1 MSPLDMIILAIV
13 QGITE
18 FLPISSD
25 GHLVLANEL
34 LQALGRPKPPDQHE
48 VTLVLPLGTLA
59 EVLVFYRREIIEV
72 LTTRRRAIPA
82 LIIATIPA
90 VIIGLFIEKGLPD
103 DIHDYVLESPL
114 LAGIGFLI
122 TAAALWWGIRAAGG
136 TQDYP
141 DVRPGQALII
151 GLFQAAAIL
160 PGVSRS
166 GLTIGSGL
174 ATGLKREAAAAF
186 SFLLAIPVIAG
197 AGGLTVLSMIHH
209 RETGGTPVPTL
220 ALGFIVAMLVG
231 LAALAF
237 LLHMLKQGRLIG
249 FVYYLIPLGIATI
262 IWQLAR

>member
-1 MSPLDMIILAIV
+1 MSPLDIIFLAIV

-34 LQALGRPKPPDQHE
+34 LQAFGRPKPPDQHE
-48 VTLVLPLGTLA
+48 VTLVLHLGTLA
-59 EVLVFYRREIIEV
+59 AVLVFYRREIIEV
-72 LTTRRRAIPA
+72 LTTQRRAIPA

-90 VIIGLFIEKGLPD
+90 VIVGLGIEKGLPD
-103 DIHDYVLESPL
+103 DWHDWLLEDPL
-114 LAGIGFLI
+114 LAGLGFLV

-136 TQDYP
+136 SQDYP
-141 DVRPGQALII
+141 DVRRGQALVI

-197 AGGLTVLSMIHH
+197 AGGLKVLSMINAG
-209 RETGGTPVPTL
+209 RSGTPIPTL
-220 ALGFIVAMLVG
+220 ALGFLVSMIVG
-231 LAALAF
+231 LGALAV
-237 LLHMLKQGRLIG
+237 LLRVLKRGRLMG
-249 FVYYLIPLGIATI
+249 FVYYLIPLGIATTA
-262 IWQLAR
+262 WQLLK